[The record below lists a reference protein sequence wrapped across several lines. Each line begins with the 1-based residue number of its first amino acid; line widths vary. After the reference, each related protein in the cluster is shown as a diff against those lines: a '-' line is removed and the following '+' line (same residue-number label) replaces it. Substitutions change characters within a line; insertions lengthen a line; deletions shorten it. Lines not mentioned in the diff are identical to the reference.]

1 MLVFYRVRFIPL
13 FGLGTG
19 WFYYLLRGYA
29 PRTASHLNPLDPL
42 FARHAAQCAASLL
55 ACAAWAAFALAPYR
69 AAFGT
74 SALVVHYLAPIF
86 VFASWLVVTTF
97 LHHQVSPSRFAK
109 TVAACSVR
117 TALKG
122 TYTLHFCRRYRNM
135 IFLLKL
141 QYVQSQMRI
150 ICQSLSIPC

>member
-1 MLVFYRVRFIPL
+1 MVTFYRARFIPL

-55 ACAAWAAFALAPYR
+55 TCAAWAAFALAPYR

-74 SALVVHYLAPIF
+74 AALVVHYLAPIF

-109 TVAACSVR
+109 MFCENRCERYIS
-117 TALKG
+117 
-122 TYTLHFCRRYRNM
+122 HFLGRYRNM
-135 IFLLKL
+135 ILQLKFQVL
-141 QYVQSQMRI
+141 QSQMRI
-150 ICQSLSIPC
+150 LCPSLNIPC